1 MIFDCDGVLVDSE
14 PITCSVMA
22 ACLTEIGLPTTTEQ
36 CMRDYV
42 GSWWPDVVVDVE
54 SKLGHALPDG
64 FTEQYRAR
72 QNAALAEGVEPVEGV
87 IEMLDRIPTAI
98 CVASNG
104 PPTKMGIT
112 LASAGLAER
121 FEGRIFS
128 ATEVERGKPA
138 PDLFLHAAAS
148 LGVAPPACAVVED
161 SVLGIEAALAAG
173 MAAYGYTGHMAADEL
188 IAAGAVAFDSM
199 TALPGLLGFQ
209 PPRATL

>member
-22 ACLTEIGLPTTTEQ
+22 ACLTEIGLPMTTEQ

-42 GSWWPDVVVDVE
+42 GSWWPDVVEDVE
-54 SKLGHALPDG
+54 AKLGHALPEG

-72 QNAALAEGVEPVEGV
+72 QNAALAEGVTAVAGV
-87 IEMLDRIPTAI
+87 VEMLDRISSAI

-104 PPTKMGIT
+104 TATKMEIT

-128 ATEVERGKPA
+128 AGEVERGKPA
-138 PDLFLHAAAS
+138 PDLFLHAAAR
-148 LGVAPPACAVVED
+148 LGFEPSACAVVED
-161 SVLGIEAALAAG
+161 SVLGIEAARAAG
-173 MAAYGYTGHMAADEL
+173 MAAYGYTGHVAAAALAE
-188 IAAGAVAFDSM
+188 AGATTFDSM
-199 TALPGLLGFQ
+199 AELPALLL
-209 PPRATL
+209 